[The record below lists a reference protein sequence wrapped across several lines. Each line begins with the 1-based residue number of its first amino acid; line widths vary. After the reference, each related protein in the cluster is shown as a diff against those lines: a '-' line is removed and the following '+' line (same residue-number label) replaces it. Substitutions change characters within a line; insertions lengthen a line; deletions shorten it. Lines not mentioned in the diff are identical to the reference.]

1 MSLSRS
7 DDFIADV
14 ERQFE
19 WYVSE
24 AGWQVADGYLNAVET
39 TCRLVE
45 KHPQI
50 GPVGHFSH
58 VRLRHWRFF
67 VLLRPS
73 FFMKLQGKTS
83 LCAGQCMVAVTCHG
97 DCSNPRAARDAN
109 CATGPGLF
117 LGLTEIS
124 CGFEARFIYVNNFQ
138 YIKSAIVMALPS
150 GYRQSG

>member
-67 VLLRPS
+67 VLLRP
-73 FFMKLQGKTS
+73 FNRHVVFYEV
-83 LCAGQCMVAVTCHG
+83 AGEDVIMRRAMHG
-97 DCSNPRAARDAN
+97 RRNLPRRLLE
-109 CATGPGLF
+109 P
-117 LGLTEIS
+117 
-124 CGFEARFIYVNNFQ
+124 
-138 YIKSAIVMALPS
+138 PS
-150 GYRQSG
+150 GA